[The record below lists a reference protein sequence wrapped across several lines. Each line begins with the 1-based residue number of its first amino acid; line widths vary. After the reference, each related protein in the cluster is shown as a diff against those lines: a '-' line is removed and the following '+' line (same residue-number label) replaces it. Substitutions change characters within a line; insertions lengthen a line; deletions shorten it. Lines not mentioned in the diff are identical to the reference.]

1 MQWKDRGLAASVHL
15 IGSGIVALLA
25 AWLVFGVW
33 FPHPYRY
40 ISGGLELFGLV
51 VSVDLLLGPLLTL
64 SIFNRAKPRRE
75 LFLDLSV
82 IVVLQIAA
90 LVYGLLTVFEAR
102 PVYLVHEVDRFQVV
116 TAADI
121 DPAELKKALPEFQK
135 LPLHGIRLIGVRK
148 AEGLS
153 EMMQSVESAL
163 AGKDVAKNPLRWQA
177 IHTAHQDQIR
187 QRGRNV
193 AFLRSRAADGGAAL
207 NDLLA
212 ESGLDENDTIG
223 LPLVSRRSD
232 WTILL
237 NRTDLKIVGY
247 LPIESF

>member
-1 MQWKDRGLAASVHL
+1 MACFWGLVS
-15 IGSGIVALLA
+15 
-25 AWLVFGVW
+25 
-33 FPHPYRY
+33 
-40 ISGGLELFGLV
+40 ELFV
-51 VSVDLLLGPLLTL
+51 
-64 SIFNRAKPRRE
+64 
-75 LFLDLSV
+75 DLSV

-148 AEGLS
+148 AEDLS

-212 ESGLDENDTIG
+212 KSGLDENDTIG